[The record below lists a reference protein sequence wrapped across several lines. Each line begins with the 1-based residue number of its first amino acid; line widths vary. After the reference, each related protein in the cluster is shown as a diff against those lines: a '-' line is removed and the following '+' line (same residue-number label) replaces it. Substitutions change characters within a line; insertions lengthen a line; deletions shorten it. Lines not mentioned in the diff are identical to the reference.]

1 MTFSTPIRDMRYVL
15 DHMAGFGALERSGA
29 FPELSDDL
37 VSAIL
42 EEMGKFCDNAIAPLN
57 ESSDRDGAR
66 LENGVVRTTPGFGEA
81 YAQYVEGGWNALAF
95 PEKFGGQGLPSTLA
109 VAMVDALNG
118 ACMSFAIGTTLTTGA
133 VKAVMHAGTDEQKR
147 LYLEKMVSGEWTG
160 AMDLTES
167 QAGSDL
173 SGIRTKA
180 EPAGGGRYKINGQK
194 IFITYGD
201 HDMTDNVIHI
211 VLARLPDAPEGTG
224 GISMFLVPKV
234 HVNEDGSLGA
244 RNDVQCV
251 SLEEKMGLHGSPTCV
266 MAFGENDQC
275 YGSLLG
281 EENKGLRNMFVMMN
295 AARLDVG
302 MQGVGVSERA
312 YQRAL
317 AFAQDRKQGRAPNA
331 GKPNAGKKGVKPGDM
346 VPIYEHTDVRR
357 MLYSMKALIEA
368 GRGICYANAVAYDL
382 ARNSTDEKVQ
392 KQASALEGLLTP
404 ISKAWSTD
412 RANDVASLGV
422 QVHGGMGYI
431 EETGAAQ
438 HMRDARIA
446 AIYEGTNGIQAMD
459 LVGRKLQG
467 DGGAAVAAFIQNV
480 KEQATI
486 AKAVKRDDLT
496 MIGDRLEAAVK
507 ALETST
513 AWLLGAAKKN
523 QDDVLAGATPY
534 LKQFGNVAGGY
545 YLARGA
551 VASALAVQAA
561 ADDSKYFE
569 AKIAITG
576 FFAQNYLT
584 EAEGLTAAVT
594 AGAGA
599 VKRLDPELLSVA

>member
-1 MTFSTPIRDMRYVL
+1 MTFSTPIRDMRFVL
-15 DHMAGFGALERSGA
+15 DHMAGFGSLERIGA
-29 FPELSDDL
+29 FDDLSDDL

-57 ESSDRDGAR
+57 RESDLNGAR
-66 LENGVVRTTPGFGEA
+66 LENGVVRTTPGFKEA
-81 YAQYVEGGWNALAF
+81 YAQYVDGGWNALAF
-95 PEKFGGQGLPSTLA
+95 PEKFGGQGLPQSLA
-109 VAMVDALNG
+109 VALVDGLNG

-133 VKAVMHAGTDEQKR
+133 VKAVMHAGTEEQRR
-147 LYLEKMVSGEWTG
+147 LYLEKMVSGAWTG
-160 AMDLTES
+160 AMNLTEP

-180 EPAGGGRYKINGQK
+180 EPAGPDSHGNQRYKISGQK

-201 HDMTDNVIHI
+201 HDMTENIIHL
-211 VLARLPDAPEGTG
+211 VLARLPDAPEGSG

-234 HVNEDGSLGA
+234 HINEDGSLGA

-251 SLEEKMGLHGSPTCV
+251 GLEEKMGLHGSPTCV
-266 MAFGENDQC
+266 MAFGENGEC
-275 YGSLLG
+275 FGALLG
-281 EENKGLRNMFVMMN
+281 EENKGLKNMFVMMN

-302 MQGVGVSERA
+302 MQGVGVAEAA

-317 AFAQDRKQGRAPNA
+317 TYAQERRQGRAP
-331 GKPNAGKKGVKPGDM
+331 GVRTGGM
-346 VPIYEHTDVRR
+346 VAIYEHADVRR
-357 MLYSMKALIEA
+357 MLYSMKALTEA
-368 GRGICYANAVAYDL
+368 ARAICYANAVAYDL
-382 ARNSTDEKVQ
+382 AHHSADEKQ
-392 KQASALEGLLTP
+392 RRQASALEGLLTP

-467 DGGAAVAAFIQNV
+467 DGGAAARAFIQNV
-480 KEQATI
+480 KEEAIITR
-486 AKAVKRDDLT
+486 AGKRDDLAH
-496 MIGDRLEAAVK
+496 IGERLHAAVA

-513 AWLLGAAKKN
+513 HWLLEAPAENPGHA
-523 QDDVLAGATPY
+523 LAGAAPY

-551 VASALAVQAA
+551 LAAALAANEGGGDKA
-561 ADDSKYFE
+561 WFE
-569 AKIAITG
+569 SKIAIAN
-576 FFAQNYLT
+576 FYADNYLT
-584 EAEGLTAAVT
+584 EAVGLTDAVT
-594 AGAGA
+594 AGATSLA
-599 VKRLDPELLSVA
+599 RIDPDLLSG